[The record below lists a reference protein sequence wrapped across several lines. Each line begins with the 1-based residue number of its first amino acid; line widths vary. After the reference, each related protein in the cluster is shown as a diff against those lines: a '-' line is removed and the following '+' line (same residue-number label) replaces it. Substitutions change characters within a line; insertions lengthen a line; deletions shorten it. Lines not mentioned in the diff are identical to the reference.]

1 MVNFKKKTKKR
12 VVKTKKMTY
21 KKVSLN
27 KIIDKRIA
35 VKTENKSVQ
44 YWNTGFGVVPSVNA
58 GWASS
63 QIPMTPYPGY
73 LVINQGVGAGGR
85 VGNQI
90 LIKKLTFSGNLY
102 QLPYNGTSNPTPFP
116 FHVKFWFYYDKTDP
130 NIIPAPQTDFLQNG
144 SSSRGM
150 FNDLVDLWAPVNTD
164 KYRVLLTKQFKIG
177 YAQNTGTGSV
187 VGQAYGANNDYKYNH
202 HFNIDLTK
210 YIVKNVKF
218 NDNTAQPSARGLFL
232 LTTVVQANGTP
243 YSASVI
249 PCQMQYV
256 LNCEY
261 EDA

>member
-1 MVNFKKKTKKR
+1 MKVPKSIKKR
-12 VVKTKKMTY
+12 VFRRKTTL

-27 KIIDKRIA
+27 KIIDRRIA

-44 YWNTGFGVVPSVNA
+44 YWNTGFGIVPSINA
-58 GWASS
+58 GWSAS
-63 QIPMTPYPGY
+63 QIPMSPYPSY
-73 LVINQGVGAGGR
+73 LTINQSVGAGGR

-90 LIKKLTFSGNLY
+90 NIKKLTFSGNIY
-102 QLPYNGTSNPTPFP
+102 QLPYNQTSNPTPFP
-116 FHVKFWFYYDKTDP
+116 MHVKFWFYYDKTDP
-130 NIIPAPQTDFLQNG
+130 NIIPAPATDFLQNG

-187 VGQAYGANNDYKYNH
+187 VAQAYGANNDYKYNQQ
-202 HFNIDLTK
+202 FKIDLTK
-210 YIVKNVKF
+210 YIVKNIKF

-232 LTTVVQANGTP
+232 LMTVVQANGTP
-243 YSASVI
+243 YSNTVI
-249 PCQMQYV
+249 PAQMQYV